1 MEISKQQIKN
11 FNDEFK
17 QLKMAGGNVKRTIAE
32 QEVEEGGA
40 WAEGRIP
47 RKILKQIGEE
57 AYKENP
63 QASLTDEDGNTWRL
77 VDKFPT
83 MISYQSPAY
92 RFKYVVGIRGTKLT
106 SFTDI
111 KADVA
116 HLFGKVGKSDR
127 YEKDKEYLLN
137 MIKRHGKHNR
147 FILVGHSLAGA
158 IIKRLANDLM
168 TKNYIEYTLSYN
180 PSFELSD
187 IKKSKKNEADEK
199 IHEVYS
205 ENDPLL
211 KIRKVIQPN
220 VEQSPN
226 VEVKKEENKGLLESH
241 GIANPTFEA
250 GGDMPDFFND
260 YAIVAG
266 GKFKIPAEV
275 KNHPKFIK
283 MKSGVYKNLNMIKWM
298 RDQGDKYE
306 KYLKDAK
313 PEGTMLRWIK
323 EQWANVKEALKG
335 NYKPCGRK
343 TLQTKPYP
351 LCRPMKK
358 ISAETPITFP
368 TLVKKGAINKL
379 KEAVRRKEANPD
391 IRISW
396 RKMVKKDGAENKA
409 SAESLAL
416 LEKLNKQIS
425 KKNREEQAIKKK
437 KVIIKKKESVPVAE
451 APAKKKITVRKKKE
465 PVAEVEEVAEVVN
478 IPKKKIRKSKK
489 AQLEESNTKIEQFFK
504 PVEKKKTAVKKKAE
518 VSAPAPVQKANR
530 KIEEFFKKK

>member
-1 MEISKQQIKN
+1 
-11 FNDEFK
+11 
-17 QLKMAGGNVKRTIAE
+17 
-32 QEVEEGGA
+32 
-40 WAEGRIP
+40 
-47 RKILKQIGEE
+47 
-57 AYKENP
+57 
-63 QASLTDEDGNTWRL
+63 
-77 VDKFPT
+77 
-83 MISYQSPAY
+83 
-92 RFKYVVGIRGTKLT
+92 
-106 SFTDI
+106 
-111 KADVA
+111 
-116 HLFGKVGKSDR
+116 
-127 YEKDKEYLLN
+127 
-137 MIKRHGKHNR
+137 
-147 FILVGHSLAGA
+147 
-158 IIKRLANDLM
+158 M

-226 VEVKKEENKGLLESH
+226 VEVKKEEDKGLLESH
-241 GIANPTFEA
+241 GIANPTFE
-250 GGDMPDFFND
+250 GGIRFND
-260 YAIVAG
+260 YAILKG
-266 GKFKIPAEV
+266 GKFKIPPEV
-275 KNHPKFIK
+275 KNLEQFRK

-298 RDQGDKYE
+298 RKQGDRYK

-313 PEGTMLRWIK
+313 PDGTMLRWIK

-343 TLQTKPYP
+343 TLETKPYP

-379 KEAVRRKEANPD
+379 KEAVRIKEANPD

-425 KKNREEQAIKKK
+425 RKNREEQAIKKK
-437 KVIIKKKESVPVAE
+437 KVIIKKKESAPVAE
-451 APAKKKITVRKKKE
+451 APVKRKITVRKKKE
-465 PVAEVEEVAEVVN
+465 PVAEVGSVSPPSKGSTVPEVVEA
-478 IPKKKIRKSKK
+478 PVKKKTVRKKK
-489 AQLEESNTKIEQFFK
+489 ASIVKDNRKIEEFFT